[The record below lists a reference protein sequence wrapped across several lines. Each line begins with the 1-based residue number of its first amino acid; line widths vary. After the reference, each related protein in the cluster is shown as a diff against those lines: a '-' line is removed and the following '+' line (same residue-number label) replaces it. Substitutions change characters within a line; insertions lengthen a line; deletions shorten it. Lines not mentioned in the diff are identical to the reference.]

1 MLNIYGKPTTQE
13 EALRFASTALAD
25 LAEVVSASEHNDPAA
40 QKMIARV
47 LPVVQ
52 DYIDAVKG
60 DL

>member
-1 MLNIYGKPTTQE
+1 MLTIYGKPITQE

-25 LAEVVSASEHNDPAA
+25 LADIVNLSDQQA